1 MAGFFRYT
9 RVALLLFAIVQ
20 LAGAKAGAASVTP
33 ATTLHLKVP
42 NKSSPLTL
50 SVISWNMAEKPPTAA
65 DCSFLKRYR
74 TSDIVVFGLQECE
87 DIRPRRREGHRTRLW
102 RQLQRQALGKTF
114 QCVGSHKMGG
124 LFISAFVRKPLAS
137 RVQQVQLVEVACGVG
152 NMMTNKG
159 AACIVLHLQNK
170 SIALIN
176 SHLAAHQRYVRQM
189 PHSIVCEI
197 ERGTNVSVCWNR

>member
-1 MAGFFRYT
+1 MAGFLCYA
-9 RVALLLFAIVQ
+9 RVALLLFAIGQ
-20 LAGAKAGAASVTP
+20 LAGAKAGAVSVTP
-33 ATTLHLKVP
+33 PATLHLKVP
-42 NKSSPLTL
+42 NDSTLNL

-159 AACIVLHLQNK
+159 AACIVLQLQNRTL
-170 SIALIN
+170 ALVN
-176 SHLAAHQRYVRQM
+176 SHLTAHQKYVRQM
-189 PHSIVCEI
+189 PHSTVC
-197 ERGTNVSVCWNR
+197 GTDR